1 MMRLKA
7 VLSLAILM
15 VLAAC
20 TASTPGDPSEPEASA
35 TSDGSTGS
43 PPPSLTPLP
52 TFTPLPPVT
61 PKPTPTLLPGVPT
74 LPPGGTVSD
83 GEAPASLLAE
93 IKADLVERT
102 GVQESAITV
111 VRSLA
116 VTWNDGSLG
125 CPKPGMNYT
134 QALVPGYWV
143 VLEADDVIYD
153 YRATTRGSFSLCT

>member
-1 MMRLKA
+1 MLRVKA
-7 VLSLAILM
+7 VLSLAILL

-20 TASTPGDPSEPEASA
+20 TATTSGNSSEPEPSA
-35 TSDGSTGS
+35 TPDGATTS
-43 PPPSLTPLP
+43 PLPTLTPLP
-52 TFTPLPPVT
+52 PETS
-61 PKPTPTLLPGVPT
+61 KPRPTLSPAVPT

-93 IKADLVERT
+93 IKADLVQRA

-111 VRSLA
+111 VWSLA

-153 YRATTRGSFSLCT
+153 YRATTRGSFTLCT